1 MFLRGIMS
9 ELIMLDPLL
18 DGTGNQ
24 YIKQLRDGGINM
36 LAEQVVSRFIEATSE
51 FKPGDHVK
59 VKSTHGYPKFRGD
72 IGIIE
77 KYVPFGKYYV
87 ELKRNGRAMV
97 SEDDLE
103 KI

>member
-1 MFLRGIMS
+1 
-9 ELIMLDPLL
+9 
-18 DGTGNQ
+18 
-24 YIKQLRDGGINM
+24 M
-36 LAEQVVSRFIEATSE
+36 LAERVANSFLEATG
-51 FKPGDHVK
+51 FQPGDHIK
-59 VKSTHGYPKFRGD
+59 VRSTHGYPKFRGD
-72 IGIIE
+72 TGVVE